1 MPGTVLGT
9 DDKDM
14 KKNRA
19 FAFESLE
26 IRIGRKKTKQKNNHE
41 IPAVPQKIQ
50 NSQSDKIRGILL
62 GFETYYKA

>member
-1 MPGTVLGT
+1 VPGTVLGT

-26 IRIGRKKTKQKNNHE
+26 IRIGRKKTKQ
-41 IPAVPQKIQ
+41 ISA
-50 NSQSDKIRGILL
+50 
-62 GFETYYKA
+62 